1 MSTFYDSPNDYRS
14 YLSHHGVKGMKW
26 GVRHDKPSVAI
37 KKRRMKKY
45 GISEKEHD
53 EVKDAAKKKSGP
65 VKAIMTAHGGL
76 MGGLLGYGKA
86 RQIANREGAAAFRN
100 ALRSSVPNN
109 VIANPGNARNS
120 FDAGR
125 ALTAYMTNS
134 PMDFASQARDAA
146 ISNTLRQPALIG
158 MTALST
164 AAGSAIGYTGGRIL
178 EEVLASNMMSEV
190 GLRRDNRTY
199 DDLRERTVRVKR

>member
-45 GISEKEHD
+45 GVSEKEYD

-65 VKAIMTAHGGL
+65 IKAITTLQGGL
-76 MGGLLGYGKA
+76 MGGMAGAASRLSAAKRAGAKAAQDVIRTGTDHTIRAGVNTRTGLNVFTTASSNARAQAERAVLGSA
-86 RQIANREGAAAFRN
+86 AQIAKIPIGAA
-100 ALRSSVPNN
+100 V
-109 VIANPGNARNS
+109 
-120 FDAGR
+120 
-125 ALTAYMTNS
+125 
-134 PMDFASQARDAA
+134 
-146 ISNTLRQPALIG
+146 
-158 MTALST
+158 
-164 AAGSAIGYTGGRIL
+164 GSAIGYTGGRLL
-178 EEVLASNMMSEV
+178 EEVIASNMMSEV

-199 DDLRERTVRVKR
+199 DDLREHTVRVRR